1 LIHPGQIAHLKSTG
15 ERVFVLAI
23 KAANSH
29 VRVDSLVSS
38 VSVEAANP
46 SRKCAIVRVK
56 TSIGLKAEVVLLEE
70 LVSEEEFANVTT
82 DRVISVLRSAG
93 IEARTLEEVEEEMGF
108 DVIEKDK
115 KKLN

>member
-1 LIHPGQIAHLKSTG
+1 MISPGQIAHLKSTG

-29 VRVDSLVSS
+29 VRVDAMVSS
-38 VSVEAANP
+38 VSTEAANP

-70 LVSEEEFANVTT
+70 LVSEEEFASDTT

-93 IEARTLEEVEEEMGF
+93 IEARTLEEVEEELL
-108 DVIEKDK
+108 DEPVVDK
-115 KKLN
+115 KKFN